1 MRNVLASTIAAALAA
16 IAFSAPEPAQ
26 AGHRWLVVP
35 DEVGVRRLNDTGWI
49 PYRCSEEP
57 VLNLYHGAYYDAP
70 TAVWLGYVYRP
81 YYRYTAYRVIPR
93 TYVCAGP

>member
-1 MRNVLASTIAAALAA
+1 MRNSLASTIAAALAA
-16 IAFSAPEPAQ
+16 IAFSSSEPAR

-35 DEVGVRRLNDTGWI
+35 DEVGLRRLNDTGWN
-49 PYRCSEEP
+49 PYRCSDEP

-70 TAVWLGYVYRP
+70 TAVRLGYAYRP

-93 TYVCAGP
+93 TYVCAGR